1 MKKTIFKKIAAAVLA
16 LSMAGGPLLSQV
28 AYGAEISSDLPTGI
42 SMSDVTA
49 ENFPDLHFRNWLKS
63 LDKDIRGDSEVL
75 DYYELGWPG
84 SSFLDKNYDVPT
96 TDEENRKINTQF
108 RIQWSGGSTVNGDT
122 TEAAQ
127 IESIEGWQQMLLGRE
142 PVIEL
147 NLKPQ
152 QGDGSLKGELDLSD
166 VKIRKL
172 DIRNQPGIT
181 SVDLSNAAFL
191 TGLNTGYLHSIDVSD
206 SPSLDQ

>member
-1 MKKTIFKKIAAAVLA
+1 MKKTIFKKIAAAALA
-16 LSMAGGPLLSQV
+16 LSMAGGPLLSQA

-42 SMSDVTA
+42 SMSDVTE
-49 ENFPDLHFRNWLKS
+49 ENFPDPHFRNWLKS

-75 DYYELGWPG
+75 DYYELGYIG
-84 SSFLDKNYDVPT
+84 SSSLDENYDVPT
-96 TDEENRKINTQF
+96 TDEENSKINTQF

-166 VKIRKL
+166 VKIREL

-191 TGLNTGYLHSIDVSD
+191 TGLNTGYLHSI
-206 SPSLDQ
+206 